1 MVEDEAMILM
11 MVETALQ
18 EGGFKVETASSAE
31 EAIKMFDVPDVRYR
45 ALVSD
50 INLHSGKLTGWDV
63 ARHAREVIP
72 DIPVVY
78 MTAANADEWTS
89 QGVPNSVLVNKPF
102 APAQI
107 ITAVAQ
113 LLNTGGAAAPV

>member
-1 MVEDEAMILM
+1 MILM